1 MGYPEQA
8 LRNQLVSDSELAAHI
23 GTRVYPMIAPT
34 SAVLPWICFRRT
46 GISRERTMV
55 GPVGTPT
62 VSVEYQT
69 FAETYEEARDIAN
82 QVRLVLDGFNGTRDN
97 VVIQQTSLENEQ
109 DDFVQIGSDS
119 LPVFQ
124 VTQTFDVLWQEI

>member
-1 MGYPEQA
+1 MSYPETV
-8 LRNQLVSDSELAAHI
+8 LRTQLVADPTLAGHI
-23 GTRVYPMIAPT
+23 GTRVYPMIAPS

-46 GISRERTMV
+46 GISRERTMA
-55 GPVGTPT
+55 GPAGTPT

-69 FAETYEEARDIAN
+69 FAETYEEARDIAD
-82 QVRLVLDGFNGTRDN
+82 QVRLILDGFNGTQDN
-97 VVIQQTSLENEQ
+97 VVIQQTSLESEQ